1 MGAPTIAD
9 ARRAADEILVA
20 GAGTVLLFGSLA
32 RGEATPDSD
41 IDLVAIFDD
50 LGDYST
56 RSKHRC
62 ALEAKARA
70 ATGRPVDVIVTD
82 APEWAVRTTKVPCSV
97 EARIAGDAVELADAG
112 HHAGIDWDKEIGL
125 PADPTA
131 ELASRFEEMY
141 DAAGRLEIHL
151 RPTVAEADAVD
162 ADHRRHQ
169 EGRRFAS
176 AMAEVLLIV
185 ESAAKATYV
194 IFLGAAPPKKHNI
207 VGLLAD
213 QPETVR
219 HAFHT
224 LAGNALDLASLHE
237 WRKSNYVADRPQLP
251 DENQLREQCR
261 AALSI
266 GAIVAD
272 ECRRQGISE
281 RDLDLWDHHC
291 ERVSAVLDEPIRLP
305 DRPGRGIGR

>member
-9 ARRAADEILVA
+9 ARRAADEILDA

-32 RGEATPDSD
+32 RGEAKPDSD

-56 RSKHRC
+56 RFKRRC

-70 ATGRPVDVIVTD
+70 AAGCSVDVMVTD

-97 EARIAGDAVELADAG
+97 EARVAGYAVELADSG
-112 HHAGIDWDKEIGL
+112 SHSGIDWDKEIGL

-141 DAAGRLEIHL
+141 DAAARLEDRL

-162 ADHRRHQ
+162 ADHRRHR
-169 EGRRFAS
+169 ESVRFAS
-176 AMAEVLLIV
+176 AMSEVLLIV
-185 ESAAKATYV
+185 ESAAKITYV
-194 IFLGAAPPKKHNI
+194 ISLGAAPPWRHDI
-207 VGLLAD
+207 LELLAD

-219 HAFHT
+219 QAFHT
-224 LAGNALDLASLHE
+224 LAGSALDLASLHE
-237 WRKSNYVADRPQLP
+237 WRKANYVAHRPELP
-251 DENQLREQCR
+251 DENQLREQCA

-272 ECRRQGISE
+272 ACRRQGIAE
-281 RDLDLWDHHC
+281 RDLDLWGHHS
-291 ERVSAVLDEPIRLP
+291 ERVSAVLDQPFRLH
-305 DRPGRGIGR
+305 DRPDRGIGR